1 MHARLL
7 GIVINIGGNPT
18 SGYIGSKYWH
28 DPGSFNNGFKGMCS
42 VLVTS
47 AFAFAGTEM
56 VGLAAAE
63 TANPRKSLPTAIK
76 QVFWRISLFYI
87 LALTVVGLLVPYDDV
102 RLLGASKSPADTS
115 ASPFVIAIQ
124 DAGIQVLP
132 SIMNGVI
139 LIAVMSVG
147 NSSVFGSSR
156 TIAALAD
163 QGQAPRWLSYVD
175 RRGRP
180 LMAILCAS
188 TFGFLAYLAD
198 SKQEEAVF
206 NWLMAI
212 SALSS
217 VFTWASICLAHIRF
231 RKAWALRGRSI
242 HELAF
247 RAQTGVYGSWFGL
260 SLNIL
265 VLVAQFWVGA
275 WPVNYGD
282 YTVTEIVQSFFL
294 NYTAAP
300 VVIIMYV
307 GYKLWF
313 QTKMVSSHDM
323 DLDTGRRDFNLPI
336 LLEHEFEER
345 RNWPRWKRLYKFFC

>member
-1 MHARLL
+1 
-7 GIVINIGGNPT
+7 
-18 SGYIGSKYWH
+18 
-28 DPGSFNNGFKGMCS
+28 
-42 VLVTS
+42 
-47 AFAFAGTEM
+47 M

-76 QVFWRISLFYI
+76 QVFWRISIFYVS
-87 LALTVVGLLVPYDDV
+87 ALTLVGLLVPYDDA
-102 RLLGASKSPADTS
+102 RLLGSDKSSADTS

-124 DAGIQVLP
+124 DAGIDVLP
-132 SIMNGVI
+132 SVMNGVI

-180 LMAILCAS
+180 LMAIIVAS
-188 TFGFLAYLAD
+188 LFGFLAYLAD
-198 SKQEEAVF
+198 IEHEEAVLD
-206 NWLMAI
+206 WLLAL

-217 VFTWASICLAHIRF
+217 LFTWASICLAHIRF
-231 RKAWALRGRSI
+231 RKAWALRGRSL

-247 RAQTGVYGSWFGL
+247 RAQAGVFGSWVGL
-260 SLNIL
+260 ILNIL
-265 VLVAQFWVGA
+265 ILVAQFWIGA
-275 WPVNYGD
+275 WPVD
-282 YTVTEIVQSFFL
+282 YREFSIRENVQNFFL

-300 VVIIMYV
+300 LVIIMYIV
-307 GYKLWF
+307 YKVWF
-313 QTKMVSSHDM
+313 RTGVVRIEDM

-336 LLEHEFEER
+336 LLEQEFEER
-345 RNWPRWKRLYKFFC
+345 RSWPRWKRLYRFFC